1 MGITNY
7 DPKVLPQL
15 LEFSHRYICDVLEDA
30 DRYREHRAN
39 DGGDAKMNKE
49 DFRLAVQA
57 TVDFTSSGPPPRE
70 FLMEVA
76 SQKNNMPLPLVAE
89 DKFGVRLPPDRYC
102 LVNKNYV
109 VLPSKR
115 KRGANTA
122 VGPWDMPPTSAA
134 IEAAKEA
141 KRARLKRKEMEDLIK
156 DGAAKAEDEEA
167 AAAVPKAKAG
177 VDDDDDDYD

>member
-1 MGITNY
+1 MATILRAMGITNY

-89 DKFGVRLPPDRYC
+89 DKFGVRLPPDR
-102 LVNKNYV
+102 
-109 VLPSKR
+109 
-115 KRGANTA
+115 
-122 VGPWDMPPTSAA
+122 
-134 IEAAKEA
+134 
-141 KRARLKRKEMEDLIK
+141 
-156 DGAAKAEDEEA
+156 
-167 AAAVPKAKAG
+167 
-177 VDDDDDDYD
+177 